1 MKALIV
7 TKRNGLNYFIVK
19 QVTVDSDGYFR
30 KMSKKAVFSESRVYL
45 SYIDSS
51 EKENPNYDIF
61 EKYIGFQYDKT
72 KKVLNEQGC
81 LTRGA
86 AISFL
91 RDYRNLKED
100 FIPYSQSDLL
110 NPITYGELG
119 YLLVYGC
126 KEEVS
131 YPKLG
136 SFKPDSRTRLSIIQ
150 VEGVAQKMPEYRLG
164 QYSSSKVFDDY
175 LEDIRT
181 SARPVPVPL
190 YYGFN
195 ECFGSSDV
203 TLFGQV
209 PRGYLVNLVGE

>member
-1 MKALIV
+1 
-7 TKRNGLNYFIVK
+7 
-19 QVTVDSDGYFR
+19 
-30 KMSKKAVFSESRVYL
+30 
-45 SYIDSS
+45 
-51 EKENPNYDIF
+51 
-61 EKYIGFQYDKT
+61 
-72 KKVLNEQGC
+72 
-81 LTRGA
+81 
-86 AISFL
+86 
-91 RDYRNLKED
+91 
-100 FIPYSQSDLL
+100 
-110 NPITYGELG
+110 LG

-190 YYGFN
+190 YYGYMHYFSGRGVSLLG
-195 ECFGSSDV
+195 E
-203 TLFGQV
+203 V
-209 PRGYLVNLVGE
+209 PRAVALEIIKGG